1 MSATDEIALA
11 AEKLLQP
18 TETETE
24 AARDEVTQNAPE
36 PDEEAV
42 EVEAAEAEADDEE
55 ADASDDYED
64 EDEASDEDDDSEE
77 PEETFFDVKA
87 DGEWK
92 KVTLA
97 DLKRAYA
104 GDAKIQKGMQEAA
117 TLRKHSEQLYNALQ
131 AEQAKFLQTVQHVQ
145 QSGFKQ
151 PPQKPSV
158 ELLENDPIGYMQE
171 NARYEQ
177 EMQEYNAQQ
186 QQFQQMQEQQNY
198 MQQMARQDFLNRQ
211 AQDLAREIPEFADPV
226 KGPALKQD
234 LVNLAVSVYEF
245 SMQEME
251 EVVDKRYVKVLNDA
265 RKWRELQSGKAKAK
279 KASQPAPKSIKPTA
293 RRTTP
298 QSVALK
304 KQKAQAKRSGKLED
318 FASLL
323 LQPRNG

>member
-18 TETETE
+18 TETETDAE
-24 AARDEVTQNAPE
+24 QDEVTQDAPE

-55 ADASDDYED
+55 ADTSDEEEY
-64 EDEASDEDDDSEE
+64 EDEASDEDADSEE
-77 PEETFFDVKA
+77 PEDTLFDVKA

-117 TLRKHSEQLYNALQ
+117 EMRKHSEQLYNALQ
-131 AEQAKFLQTVQHVQ
+131 AEQAKFLQTVQQVQ
-145 QSGFKQ
+145 QTGFKQ
-151 PPQKPSV
+151 PPQKPSID
-158 ELLENDPIGYMQE
+158 LLESDPFGYMQE

-177 EMQEYNAQQ
+177 QMQEYTAQQ
-186 QQFQQMQEQQNY
+186 QQFQQMQEQQAY
-198 MQQMARQDFLNRQ
+198 MERMARQDFVNRQ
-211 AQDLAREIPEFADPV
+211 AQQLAQEIPEFADPQ
-226 KGPALKQD
+226 KAPALQKR
-234 LVNLAVSVYEF
+234 LVETAISAYEF
-245 SMQEME
+245 TPQEME
-251 EVVDKRYVKVLNDA
+251 EVVDRRYVKVLMDA
-265 RKWRELQSGKAKAK
+265 MKWRELQSGKAKAK
-279 KASQPAPKSIKPTA
+279 KPSQQAPKSIKPTA

-298 QSVALK
+298 QNVALK